1 MSNGL
6 KLKHQPRATIRR
18 LLALKYLADNEGIA
32 HLNAIHE
39 NTGFVDNRVLL
50 LSLAELALHQ
60 HIDVIEGLCKITE
73 KGRGFYND
81 NRHILR
87 QHLAQA
93 ERAESV
99 LKDNQQ

>member
-18 LLALKYLADNEGIA
+18 LLALKYLADHEGTA
-32 HLNAIHE
+32 HLNEIHP
-39 NTGFVDNRVLL
+39 NTGFTDNRVLL

-60 HIDVIEGLCKITE
+60 HIDIIDGLCKITD
-73 KGRGFYND
+73 KGRAFYND
-81 NRHILR
+81 NRYILR

-93 ERAESV
+93 ERAENV
-99 LKDNQQ
+99 LKESK